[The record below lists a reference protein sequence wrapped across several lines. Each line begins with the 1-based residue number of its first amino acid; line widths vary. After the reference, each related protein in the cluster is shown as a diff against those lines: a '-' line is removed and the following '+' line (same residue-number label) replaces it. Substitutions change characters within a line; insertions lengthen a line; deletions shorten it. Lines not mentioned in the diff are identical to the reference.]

1 MTAPG
6 VGPRSAALAAAVA
19 RRGAE
24 PSSWT
29 AESVI
34 ERLAAAAET
43 LRRLPDPARGP
54 SRLSSRWPDI
64 LRRTVE
70 SFNTEAERAAFHRAA
85 AHAPAD
91 AREID
96 LLEETLT
103 WISWIEGDL
112 QKLIWLR
119 ACGVRWWRLELRQWR
134 LRTQRRRYERK
145 TLAFHYKRG
154 IAAIVSRLNAEAAA
168 A

>member
-1 MTAPG
+1 M
-6 VGPRSAALAAAVA
+6 
-19 RRGAE
+19 GAE
-24 PSSWT
+24 LRSWS
-29 AESVI
+29 AERVI

-54 SRLSSRWPDI
+54 RRLHSQWPDI

-85 AHAPAD
+85 KYAPAD
-91 AREID
+91 ARETD
-96 LLEETLT
+96 LLEETMT
-103 WISWIEGDL
+103 WLCWIEGDL

-134 LRTQRRRYERK
+134 LRTQRRRYDRK
-145 TLAFHYKRG
+145 TLAFHHSRG
-154 IAAIVSRLNAEAAA
+154 IAAIVSRLNAEGAAV
-168 A
+168 